1 MIKFNK
7 KKPTISHGI
16 AKQKKIKKQNSIQ
29 YLKLEKYRPN
39 SLINI

>member
-16 AKQKKIKKQNSIQ
+16 AKKKKKDQKTKLDSISQ
-29 YLKLEKYRPN
+29 T
-39 SLINI
+39 